1 MSTDRPGP
9 NAMSDDTR
17 EREPLRDRA
26 DNPAEAGTRSDHA
39 GTGTAPTGV
48 APGGSVRE
56 ELAVRAQDR
65 ETEPPGGQATSAGG
79 GYGVGSDRGSGGS
92 GEGTRPAGD
101 DPETDWLREAPGGPN
116 AGSPGSGQ

>member
-1 MSTDRPGP
+1 MSTDQPGP

-39 GTGTAPTGV
+39 GTGATSAGV
-48 APGGSVRE
+48 APR
-56 ELAVRAQDR
+56 
-65 ETEPPGGQATSAGG
+65 GQATSAGG
-79 GYGVGSDRGSGGS
+79 GYGVGSERGSGGS

-101 DPETDWLREAPGGPN
+101 DPETDWLRDAPGGPDS
-116 AGSPGSGQ
+116 GSSDR

>member
-1 MSTDRPGP
+1 VSTDQPGP

-39 GTGTAPTGV
+39 GTGAGLAGP
-48 APGGSVRE
+48 APGGSQPGGDM
-56 ELAVRAQDR
+56 AIRAQDR
-65 ETEPPGGQATSAGG
+65 ETKPPGGQATSAGG
-79 GYGVGSDRGSGGS
+79 GFGVGSERGSGGS

-101 DPETDWLREAPGGPN
+101 DAETDWLRDAPGGPSDQP
-116 AGSPGSGQ
+116 ADR

>member
-1 MSTDRPGP
+1 MSTDQPGP

-39 GTGTAPTGV
+39 GTGATSAGV
-48 APGGSVRE
+48 A
-56 ELAVRAQDR
+56 
-65 ETEPPGGQATSAGG
+65 PGGQATSAGG
-79 GYGVGSDRGSGGS
+79 GYGVGSERGSGGS

-101 DPETDWLREAPGGPN
+101 DPETDWLRDAPGGPDS
-116 AGSPGSGQ
+116 GSSDR

>member
-1 MSTDRPGP
+1 MSGERPGP

-26 DNPAEAGTRSDHA
+26 DNPAVAGTRRDHA
-39 GTGTAPTGV
+39 GTGATPAGA
-48 APGGSVRE
+48 APGGSAQERDMA
-56 ELAVRAQDR
+56 LRAQDR
-65 ETEPPGGQATSAGG
+65 ETQPPSGQATSAGG

-101 DPETDWLREAPGGPN
+101 DAETDWLRDAPGGA
-116 AGSPGSGQ
+116 AGGSSSP

>member
-1 MSTDRPGP
+1 MTTDQPGP

-39 GTGTAPTGV
+39 GTGATSAGV
-48 APGGSVRE
+48 APGGSQPGGE
-56 ELAVRAQDR
+56 MALRAQDR
-65 ETEPPGGQATSAGG
+65 ETQPPGGQATSAGG
-79 GYGVGSDRGSGGS
+79 GYGVGSERGSGGS

-101 DPETDWLREAPGGPN
+101 DPETDWLRDAPGGPPG
-116 AGSPGSGQ
+116 GSSDR